1 MMNRTAAFAGLLALV
16 LPVPAFAHGKA
27 KPLVAP
33 LVQNHPECT
42 APNTV
47 TSTGRPACEALPA
60 VDEVCRLGHEGI
72 GFIEAVV
79 KGEGI
84 KVKASLKHLSEG
96 CEGAVLSVAF
106 RVRTTT
112 HCPSEHCTLAD
123 EDLVGTATCTVSKGK
138 CTIRDTIPTGMPE
151 GDHSGVQVLSC
162 GIRNGQLR
170 SFSCGMLVP

>member
-1 MMNRTAAFAGLLALV
+1 MKTRISAFAALLALA
-16 LPVPAFAHGKA
+16 LPVHSFAHGKA

-33 LVQNHPECT
+33 LVQNRAECT
-42 APNTV
+42 APDTV
-47 TSTGRPACEALPA
+47 TSTGRPACTSLAA
-60 VDEVCRLGHEGI
+60 VDEACSLGHDGT

-84 KVKASLKHLSEG
+84 RVKAALKHLSET

-138 CTIRDTIPTGMPE
+138 CTIRDTIPTGMPA
-151 GDHSGVQVLSC
+151 GDHSGLQVLSC
-162 GIRNGQLR
+162 GIRNGQVQT
-170 SFSCGMLVP
+170 FSCGMLIP